1 MTTPTSEDPFP
12 PQADVVQDAPPPFA
26 DQVTFPLTKQVE
38 LTQLADELT
47 RALKRQVQVAQLGP
61 EHGWVPSED
70 NPAVLAI
77 SPSNVNAN
85 KVRQVIDAHQPDLG
99 YGVSDE
105 EKAFTALSDRLLN
118 DPTAELS
125 DEDVR
130 VAVRGLMLRQSPGP
144 V

>member
-118 DPTAELS
+118 DPTTELS